1 MAGAEI
7 AKEAA
12 NSWKKVEELQTK
24 LAEALLKNE
33 ELEMI
38 ETEIEQT
45 SADGGSRCQELL
57 YNWLIWRVLK
67 LAFFFQKENFPVFI
81 LASAT
86 VRTMPSISRYRN

>member
-1 MAGAEI
+1 MAEQAGAEI

-38 ETEIEQT
+38 ETEHYILMKLI
-45 SADGGSRCQELL
+45 LL
-57 YNWLIWRVLK
+57 
-67 LAFFFQKENFPVFI
+67 FSHTQKWN
-81 LASAT
+81 
-86 VRTMPSISRYRN
+86 M